1 MSPIKMPELLKPY
14 RSTLYFL
21 LVLVC
26 AHFFW
31 KLLMKGDDTDT
42 VVTFL
47 GLDLSAPFNAM
58 AAHVARVVY
67 KVLEYTGFNVTLRP
81 FNVIC
86 HDNMVCAR
94 IVWSCTG
101 FKQAFIFLMIILFY
115 KGSYK
120 PKLWFIP
127 LSMFAVYLINIVR
140 ISAIIALIKSYP
152 AYFTFL
158 HEYLFKYLFYIVLF
172 AIWIYWDEK
181 INTSLSE
188 RD

>member
-1 MSPIKMPELLKPY
+1 MSSIKLPEILKPY

-21 LVLVC
+21 LVLVS

-42 VVTFL
+42 VITFL
-47 GLDLSAPFNAM
+47 GLDLSVPFNAM

-67 KVLEYTGFNVTLRP
+67 QVLVYCGFDVSLLAH
-81 FNVIC
+81 NVIC

-101 FKQAFIFLMIILFY
+101 FKQTFLFLMIILFY

-127 LSMFAVYLINIVR
+127 LSILAIYCINIIR
-140 ISAIIALIKSYP
+140 ISVIIALIKSYP
-152 AYFTFL
+152 TYFELF
-158 HEYLFKYLFYIVLF
+158 HEYIFKYLFYVILF
-172 AIWIYWDEK
+172 VIWIIWDEK

-188 RD
+188 R

>member
-1 MSPIKMPELLKPY
+1 MLSINTPEALKPY

-21 LVLVC
+21 LVLVS

-42 VVTFL
+42 VITFL
-47 GLDLSAPFNAM
+47 GVDLSDPFNAM
-58 AAHVARVVY
+58 AAHVARIVY
-67 KVLEYTGFNVTLRP
+67 KVLEFTGFDVALLPKNT
-81 FNVIC
+81 IC

-101 FKQAFIFLMIILFY
+101 FKQTFIFLMIILFY

-127 LSMFAVYLINIVR
+127 LSVVAIYLINIVR
-140 ISAIIALIKSYP
+140 ISVIIALIKSYP
-152 AYFTFL
+152 SYFELF
-158 HEYLFKYLFYIVLF
+158 HEYIFKYLFYILLFGMWVL
-172 AIWIYWDEK
+172 WDEK
-181 INTSLSE
+181 LNISLSD
-188 RD
+188 R